1 VRLGT
6 LLAERLLYSPSV
18 GYCMMISLGVYNVAQ
33 GFCMLYSWLYSYGVS
48 ESGKGRTDE
57 DVKQTG
63 GKDENSDKG
72 QGNREGKGE
81 VLDGIDTEGVQ
92 VEEKHSS
99 DEGEGGLDV
108 DQSFRSDSE
117 VTEGSLP
124 VRVVRNSKNRVSA
137 TDSAGARCSICVTK
151 SEGSDRNSDKDGD
164 GCRNRNTAV
173 HAKCVYW
180 ILITLITATYSYMT
194 VRIFDSPHN
203 SEIRN
208 RILLDGGESM
218 LF

>member
-1 VRLGT
+1 
-6 LLAERLLYSPSV
+6 
-18 GYCMMISLGVYNVAQ
+18 MMLSLGVYNVAQ

-48 ESGKGRTDE
+48 ESGKGRMNE

-63 GKDENSDKG
+63 AKDENSGKG
-72 QGNREGKGE
+72 EGKREGQGE
-81 VLDGIDTEGVQ
+81 VLDGIDAERVLF
-92 VEEKHSS
+92 EEKHSS
-99 DEGEGGLDV
+99 DEGEGARDV

-117 VTEGSLP
+117 VTGGNLP
-124 VRVVRNSKNRVSA
+124 VRVVSNSRGRVSA

-151 SEGSDRNSDKDGD
+151 SESSDRNSDKDGD
-164 GCRNRNTAV
+164 GYRDKNTAV
-173 HAKCVYW
+173 HAKYVYW

-194 VRIFDSPHN
+194 VRTFDSPHK

-208 RILLDGGESM
+208 RILLDGGESV